1 MGDLSSGKKER
12 FQLLLQQLQLTED
25 VIVTHFQNAE
35 IDRVVIEK
43 QARKWHFF
51 FQFERIVPCQLY
63 NTFRGKLEQT
73 FSHIAKIS
81 YSARVL
87 EQAISDQE
95 ILDYW
100 KSCIKEIDGI
110 APPLL
115 KLLNEQVPQ
124 IQGTKIILTAR
135 NEAEGLALKRK
146 YGGVIAEIYQS
157 FGFPLLTIDTVV
169 SEESSSD
176 EYEKFMKAKEKE
188 DQERGLMAMIE
199 MQKKEAEQARE
210 MDLRRMALLI
220 LGLRLR
226 TMLTSANLKT
236 SLMKNAA

>member
-1 MGDLSSGKKER
+1 M
-12 FQLLLQQLQLTED
+12 
-25 VIVTHFQNAE
+25 
-35 IDRVVIEK
+35 
-43 QARKWHFF
+43 
-51 FQFERIVPCQLY
+51 
-63 NTFRGKLEQT
+63 
-73 FSHIAKIS
+73 
-81 YSARVL
+81 
-87 EQAISDQE
+87 
-95 ILDYW
+95 
-100 KSCIKEIDGI
+100 
-110 APPLL
+110 L

>member
-25 VIVTHFQNAE
+25 AIVTHFQNAE

-51 FQFERIVPCQLY
+51 FQLERIIPCQLY
-63 NTFRGKLEQT
+63 NTFIGKLEQT

-81 YSARVL
+81 YSVKVL
-87 EQAISDQE
+87 EQAISDKE

-124 IQGTKIILTAR
+124 IQGTKLILTAR

-146 YGGVIAEIYQS
+146 YGGIIAEIYQS

-176 EYEKFMKAKEKE
+176 EYENSVSHKGHEAVVNENSWCLLHAKT
-188 DQERGLMAMIE
+188 Q
-199 MQKKEAEQARE
+199 
-210 MDLRRMALLI
+210 
-220 LGLRLR
+220 
-226 TMLTSANLKT
+226 TSPPQQSHSFT
-236 SLMKNAA
+236 